1 MANHLPLFRY
11 HQTEAHSPAAA
22 ITAILVK
29 TTRHSRLLVLT
40 PFLQPPKERRHLYQ
54 KYQTVTLM
62 EEMTK
67 VEVMKCLLLACHPLI
82 DERIHAMTANQTEA
96 RPALSAPKLGEIL
109 LKHTS
114 LTAEQLEEALKIQ
127 ETEGGLLGEVLI
139 RRNMILPHEIMKA
152 LCLQIGILWVE
163 DLKANEID
171 PKLISDIPINYA
183 KSKEVIPIG
192 KESSSKGETLLIA
205 VSDPF
210 NEKVMDDLAVLTGQ
224 TIKLV
229 VSTPMRIQD
238 AINRVYERSTANL
251 VDNIEGEFE
260 DTYDL
265 EGPIDILEAT
275 EDDAPVIKFVNS
287 LIFRAVKEK
296 ASDIHIEPF
305 EKEFVV
311 RYRIDGVLYDI
322 IRQPKKA
329 HAAISSRIKVMGTLD
344 IAEKRLP
351 QDGRIKIKIA
361 GKDVDIRLSTVPTNF
376 GERLVM
382 RILEQSGTPLAL
394 DSLGFSPKS
403 CALVEKMIFRKYGI
417 ILVTGPTGSGKST
430 TLSSCLVK
438 LNSPTRNIMTVEDP
452 IEYQIPGINQ
462 VQVNTKI
469 DLTFA
474 RALRAFLRQ
483 NPDIIMVGEIRDK
496 ETAEIAINASLTGHL
511 VLSTLHTNDA
521 SGAPTRL
528 IDMGV
533 EPFLVASSLLG
544 IIAQRLIRKVCIKC
558 RVPHTPSE
566 FEMKELG
573 LKTLPADAQ
582 IFKAVGCPTCSQ
594 SGYQGRTVAHE
605 LMLVDDNIRSLIIR
619 NTDASTLK
627 KQAIEAGMIQ
637 LRDDCIA
644 KVLAGITTVDELMRA
659 THAEA

>member
-1 MANHLPLFRY
+1 MTHA
-11 HQTEAHSPAAA
+11 
-22 ITAILVK
+22 LVK
-29 TTRHSRLLVLT
+29 
-40 PFLQPPKERRHLYQ
+40 
-54 KYQTVTLM
+54 
-62 EEMTK
+62 
-67 VEVMKCLLLACHPLI
+67 
-82 DERIHAMTANQTEA
+82 
-96 RPALSAPKLGEIL
+96 SAPMLGELL

-114 LTAEQLEEALKIQ
+114 LKQEQLDEALKIQ
-127 ETEGGLLGEVLI
+127 EREGGLLGEILI
-139 RRNMILPHEIMKA
+139 RKQILQPHEIMKA
-152 LCLQIGILWVE
+152 LCQQIGIPFID
-163 DLKANEID
+163 DLKSNDID
-171 PKLISDIPINYA
+171 PNLIGRIPINYA
-183 KSKEVIPIG
+183 KTKEVLPIG
-192 KESSSKGETLLIA
+192 KDTSSKGEVLIVA
-205 VSDPF
+205 MSDPF
-210 NEKVMDDLAVLTGQ
+210 NQIIIDDLQVATGMP
-224 TIKLV
+224 IKPV
-229 VSTPMRIQD
+229 VSTSMRIQD

-260 DTYDL
+260 DAYDL

-296 ASDIHIEPF
+296 ASDIHVEPF

-311 RYRIDGVLYDI
+311 RFRIDGVLYDI

-382 RILEQSGTPLAL
+382 RILEQSGTPLQL
-394 DSLGFSPKS
+394 EQLGFSPKS
-403 CALVEKMIFRKYGI
+403 CKQIEGLIFRKYGI

-430 TLSSCLVK
+430 TLSACLVK

-452 IEYQIPGINQ
+452 IEYQLPGVNQ
-462 VQVNTKI
+462 VQVNAKI
-469 DLTFA
+469 ELTFA

-521 SGAPTRL
+521 AGAATRL

-533 EPFLVASSLLG
+533 EPFLVASSMLG
-544 IIAQRLIRKVCIKC
+544 IVAQRLIRRVCTKC
-558 RVPHTPSE
+558 RQPHIPTD
-566 FEMKELG
+566 FEMQELG
-573 LKTLPADAQ
+573 LKTLPPDAQ
-582 IFKAVGCPTCSQ
+582 IYRAVGCPSCSQ
-594 SGYQGRTVAHE
+594 SGYSGRTVIHE
-605 LMLVDDNIRSLIIR
+605 LMIVTDEIKSLIIR
-619 NTDASTLK
+619 NVDAGQLK
-627 KQAIEAGMIQ
+627 KKAIEQGMTT
-637 LRDDCIA
+637 LREDGVQ
-644 KVLAGITTVDELMRA
+644 KVIHGMTTVDELMRA
-659 THAEA
+659 THAEV